1 MRLTGLPAAAAI
13 VLGIALGIG
22 PTAIIW
28 AQDAKPPQSSSQQ
41 DFSDQELKQFAM
53 AALEVQRI
61 NDEYMPKMKTAS
73 TPEQRKEIESEAL
86 AKMEKAVTDKGLTV
100 DSYKE
105 IYSVARNDPEIAKR
119 IGKHVEQEK

>member
-1 MRLTGLPAAAAI
+1 MRLTGLPAI

-28 AQDAKPPQSSSQQ
+28 AQDTKPQASPSEQ
-41 DFSDQELKQFAM
+41 DFSEQKLKQFVM

-86 AKMEKAVTDKGLTV
+86 GKMEKAVTDKGLTV

-105 IYSVARNDPEIAKR
+105 IYNAARNDPEIAKR